1 MSFDRID
8 AAALAAQ
15 DPQALKAMRRAA
27 VETGFAVVSNT
38 RITASRVRKVLGVY
52 EAFFACSPEEKARID
67 MARTGSNRGWG
78 APQGEQVN
86 RQANPD
92 YKEVFD
98 CGFALPCDH
107 PLAKHAVY
115 APNLW
120 PQHPAGF
127 EEVIS
132 SYFSQACDVA
142 MDVLRGLSQSLG
154 QPRDSF
160 DAEFDPPMALLRG
173 NYYPPRPA
181 WAGRDDYGIAAHTD
195 YGCLTLLA
203 TDGAPGLEV
212 RLHDGTWRELSAAP
226 GEFIINFGE
235 MMEVWTDG
243 AVKATP
249 HRVRGGAQKRLS
261 IPLFFN
267 PSYTT
272 DISPPEQRVQIPA
285 GPYLSQRFAETYV
298 HLQGTDT
305 EKV

>member
-15 DPQALKAMRRAA
+15 DPQALRAMRRAA

-38 RITASRVRKVLGVY
+38 RITASRVRDVLAVY
-52 EAFFACSPEEKARID
+52 EAFFERSPEEKSRID

-98 CGFALPCDH
+98 CGFQLARDH
-107 PLAKHAVY
+107 PLSQHAVY
-115 APNLW
+115 APNQW
-120 PQHPAGF
+120 PQNPEGF

-154 QPRDSF
+154 RPRDSF

-173 NYYPPRPA
+173 NFYPPRPA
-181 WAGRDDYGIAAHTD
+181 WAGRDDFGIAAHTD

-212 RLHDGTWRELSAAP
+212 RLHDGTWRALSAAP

-272 DISPPEQRVQIPA
+272 DISPPHQSVQILA
-285 GPYLSQRFAETYV
+285 GPYLSQRFSETYL
-298 HLQGTDT
+298 HLQDADAT
-305 EKV
+305 KV